1 MSRTISIK
9 KGLNIPLQGIAN
21 ELITDHLSIRK
32 FAIDPADFRFV
43 IPKMLVKVGD
53 NVEAGSPLFYD
64 KLHENHIIVS
74 PISGIVTDI
83 LRGEKRKILSIAID
97 SDEKN
102 KSKHFEKVSLATLT
116 RDDLTKI
123 LLETGLWSFIKQ
135 RPFNSIANEKLT
147 PKAIFI
153 SCFNT
158 APLAPKF
165 AFILKDNETAFATG
179 IEMLRRYTNGKIHL
193 NVDANEPVN
202 PTLSMLK
209 GVEIN
214 QFSGKHPAGNVGV
227 QIHHLDPINKGDIVW
242 TIAPEDLI
250 IIGRFFEHGVIDM
263 RKTVAITGSELTKPY
278 YTQIP
283 IGAEITPL
291 LEGNLK
297 FENNRYIS
305 GNVLTGKQITK
316 DGFLGYYHNQ
326 LTVIPEG
333 KHHEFLGWA
342 SLGADKYSFSKT
354 FLAKLL
360 PKKEYRLDSNIHGG
374 ERAYVITGEFEK
386 VLPMDIYPMQ
396 LIKAILAEDI
406 DMMESLGI
414 YEVDNED
421 FALCE
426 YICTSKTNIQDI
438 ITNGIELMRKEMS

>member
-1 MSRTISIK
+1 MLKTIKLK
-9 KGLNIPLQGIAN
+9 KGLSIPLQGIAGKS
-21 ELITDHLSIRK
+21 IIDHLPIKR

-53 NVEAGSPLFYD
+53 SVDAGSPLFYD

-74 PISGIVTDI
+74 PISGTITDI
-83 LRGEKRKILSIAID
+83 VRGEKRKILSIAID
-97 SDEKN
+97 SDGKN
-102 KSKHFEKVSLATLT
+102 QSKYFEKQSLTSFK
-116 RDDLTKI
+116 RDDLTKL
-123 LLETGLWSFIKQ
+123 LLETGLWPFIKQ

-158 APLAPKF
+158 APLSPKF
-165 AFILKDNETAFATG
+165 DFILKGNEAAFTTG
-179 IEMLRRYTNGKIHL
+179 IDLLKRYTNGKIHL
-193 NVDANEPVN
+193 NVDANEPIN
-202 PTLSMLK
+202 PTLSKLK

-214 QFSGKHPAGNVGV
+214 LFSGKHPAGNVGV

-250 IIGRFFEHGVIDM
+250 IIGRFFENGVIDM
-263 RKTVAITGSELTKPY
+263 RKTVAITGSEITKPY

-291 LEGNLK
+291 LERNLK
-297 FENNRYIS
+297 GENNRYIS
-305 GNVLTGKQITK
+305 GDVLTGKQITK

-333 KHHEFLGWA
+333 NHHEFLGWA
-342 SLGADKYSFSKT
+342 SLGTHKYSFSKT
-354 FLAKLL
+354 FLAKLF

-406 DMMESLGI
+406 DMMENLGI

-426 YICTSKTNIQDI
+426 YICTSKTNIQQI